1 MTAGYLLGPV
11 AREVRILTWRAV
23 WWILEHVQEC
33 ANYVY
38 AYVLWALQELF
49 WYLEE
54 VAWAYGINLGGMF
67 PNSYG
72 TGGAFH
78 GFAEGVVSDHRR
90 GEGKLGKQRAAAAA
104 PRTRSG
110 GGGDGGVGGSGRT
123 GVKTPARFACR
134 PEPHLL
140 ARATLSCSIAP

>member
-1 MTAGYLLGPV
+1 M

-78 GFAEGVVSDHRR
+78 GFAEGVVSDHR
-90 GEGKLGKQRAAAAA
+90 GESKLGKQRAAAT
-104 PRTRSG
+104 RTRSG
-110 GGGDGGVGGSGRT
+110 GGVGGSGRT

-140 ARATLSCSIAP
+140 ARAMFSCSIAP

>member
-1 MTAGYLLGPV
+1 M
-11 AREVRILTWRAV
+11 AREVSKLTWRAV

-78 GFAEGVVSDHRR
+78 GFAEGVVSDHR
-90 GEGKLGKQRAAAAA
+90 GESKLGKQRAAAAT
-104 PRTRSG
+104 RTRSG
-110 GGGDGGVGGSGRT
+110 GGDGRT

-140 ARATLSCSIAP
+140 ARAVLPCSIAP

>member
-1 MTAGYLLGPV
+1 M
-11 AREVRILTWRAV
+11 AREVSKLTWRAV

-78 GFAEGVVSDHRR
+78 GFAEGVVSDHR
-90 GEGKLGKQRAAAAA
+90 GESKLGKQRAAAAA

-110 GGGDGGVGGSGRT
+110 GGGDGGVGGAEGQ
-123 GVKTPARFACR
+123 G
-134 PEPHLL
+134 
-140 ARATLSCSIAP
+140 

>member
-1 MTAGYLLGPV
+1 M
-11 AREVRILTWRAV
+11 

-38 AYVLWALQELF
+38 AYVLWALQEFF

-78 GFAEGVVSDHRR
+78 GFAEGVVSER
-90 GEGKLGKQRAAAAA
+90 
-104 PRTRSG
+104 
-110 GGGDGGVGGSGRT
+110 
-123 GVKTPARFACR
+123 
-134 PEPHLL
+134 
-140 ARATLSCSIAP
+140 ARAGARERVGKAHRCVEKIEG

>member
-1 MTAGYLLGPV
+1 M
-11 AREVRILTWRAV
+11 AREVSKLTWRAV

-78 GFAEGVVSDHRR
+78 GFAEGVVSDHR

-104 PRTRSG
+104 RTRSG
-110 GGGDGGVGGSGRT
+110 VDGGGRT

-134 PEPHLL
+134 PQPHLL
-140 ARATLSCSIAP
+140 ARAVLSCTIAP

>member
-1 MTAGYLLGPV
+1 MKRNDSLRRGYKLISCPPAGYLLGPV

-54 VAWAYGINLGGMF
+54 VAWHYGINLGGMF

-78 GFAEGVVSDHRR
+78 GFAEGVVSDR
-90 GEGKLGKQRAAAAA
+90 GESKLGKQRAAAGPPAPEAA
-104 PRTRSG
+104 AAAEG
-110 GGGDGGVGGSGRT
+110 QG
-123 GVKTPARFACR
+123 
-134 PEPHLL
+134 
-140 ARATLSCSIAP
+140 

>member
-1 MTAGYLLGPV
+1 MSAAYLLGPV

-23 WWILEHVQEC
+23 WWILEHVQQC

-72 TGGAFH
+72 TNGAFH
-78 GFAEGVVSDHRR
+78 GFAEGVVSDQA
-90 GEGKLGKQRAAAAA
+90 GASWESSA
-104 PRTRSG
+104 PSPPAKA
-110 GGGDGGVGGSGRT
+110 GGDGGG
-123 GVKTPARFACR
+123 
-134 PEPHLL
+134 
-140 ARATLSCSIAP
+140 

>member
-1 MTAGYLLGPV
+1 M
-11 AREVRILTWRAV
+11 AREVSKLTWRAV

-38 AYVLWALQELF
+38 AYVLWALQEFF

-78 GFAEGVVSDHRR
+78 GFAEGVVSDHR
-90 GEGKLGKQRAAAAA
+90 GESKLGKQRAAAAA
-104 PRTRSG
+104 ARARTRSD
-110 GGGDGGVGGSGRT
+110 GGGDGGVREAEGQG
-123 GVKTPARFACR
+123 
-134 PEPHLL
+134 
-140 ARATLSCSIAP
+140 